1 MNDIKYLNYNGL
13 SHIRTK
19 YISKIQNDLSKVSS
33 DLDIANQSIE
43 DIEQKLNDTNSLTVS
58 QLSSQLSS
66 VFCDIAKLSFQLDI
80 KEVLDTS
87 DLTHVIV
94 DEIDSEDSV
103 VILSGKYGNNK
114 VYI

>member
-43 DIEQKLNDTNSLTVS
+43 DIEQKLNDTAIGESSMAIAQIMARSNRNIFNENSELVKTWVRLVQS
-58 QLSSQLSS
+58 GQY
-66 VFCDIAKLSFQLDI
+66 
-80 KEVLDTS
+80 KEVPEIGNLKE
-87 DLTHVIV
+87 IV
-94 DEIDSEDSV
+94 YDSLNTNQE
-103 VILSGKYGNNK
+103 
-114 VYI
+114 